1 MDGIQRGCEECNE
14 GIPAVWLCDIHD
26 LPKDK
31 KEEDALDK
39 KRKEIGDVIEERI
52 QAIGGINLGGEP
64 IIEGKGSGN
73 KGAITLILGQGTEGL
88 GGLEKRGD
96 TVEMPD
102 VRIGF
107 DGVGIIEM
115 EGVVPMIGIGNEDH
129 RKGKDAKRKQKEI
142 LFFVHYI
149 ILLGAKI

>member
-1 MDGIQRGCEECNE
+1 
-14 GIPAVWLCDIHD
+14 VWLCDIHD
-26 LPKDK
+26 LEKDK
-31 KEEDALDK
+31 KEEDTLDK

-52 QAIGGINLGGEP
+52 QAIGGIYLGGEP
-64 IIEGKGSGN
+64 IIYRQRGGN
-73 KGAITLILGQGTEGL
+73 QGAITLILGQGTEGL
-88 GGLEKRGD
+88 GGLEKCGD

-107 DGVGIIEM
+107 DGVGIVEM

-142 LFFVHYI
+142 LFFVHKI
-149 ILLGAKI
+149 ILLGAKIENLGFYRFAS

>member
-1 MDGIQRGCEECNE
+1 
-14 GIPAVWLCDIHD
+14 
-26 LPKDK
+26 
-31 KEEDALDK
+31 
-39 KRKEIGDVIEERI
+39 
-52 QAIGGINLGGEP
+52 
-64 IIEGKGSGN
+64 
-73 KGAITLILGQGTEGL
+73 LILGQGTEGL

-96 TVEMPD
+96 AVEMPD

-142 LFFVHYI
+142 LFFVHC
-149 ILLGAKI
+149 